1 MCLGPSLGPE
11 LVLQGARWGI
21 PCLEGRRRRREKRR
35 CCTMEGG
42 REGEKKGRGEAVLQH
57 LPPLWAAGAVGNGQ
71 AELLDQFSALF
82 VLHTITQ
89 TPVSPV
95 QVPVSPGVLRVL

>member
-1 MCLGPSLGPE
+1 M
-11 LVLQGARWGI
+11 
-21 PCLEGRRRRREKRR
+21 
-35 CCTMEGG
+35 
-42 REGEKKGRGEAVLQH
+42 LQH
-57 LPPLWAAGAVGNGQ
+57 LPSLWAAGAVGNGQ

-95 QVPVSPGVLRVL
+95 QVPVSPGVLRML